1 MRRICFVLA
10 FCACSAHSVFAQS
23 DYAKHELGA
32 TVSIA
37 GADTKGAF
45 NNDKSRD
52 GLNGFSIQSAYN
64 ISRYWG
70 LKGEFSYFQK
80 QFVSGSADATSR
92 LTQIMG
98 GIKLQD
104 NANTTRFRPFAQAL
118 IGLAHTSTLPRVLEE
133 TSTSRTV
140 AIISGT
146 GPAFVLGGGLDI
158 RLTKKLD
165 LRALQ
170 IDYNPVRAKG
180 ETFQN
185 VRIGIGLNF
194 RF

>member
-10 FCACSAHSVFAQS
+10 FCAGCADSVFAQS
-23 DYAKHELGA
+23 DYAKHELGG
-32 TVSIA
+32 TVSVA

-52 GLNGFSIQSAYN
+52 GLYGFSIQSAYN
-64 ISRYWG
+64 ISRFWG

-80 QFVSGSADATSR
+80 QFWPGSVYPTSG

-104 NANTTRFRPFAQAL
+104 NANTTRYRPFAHAL
-118 IGLAHTSTLPRVLEE
+118 IGVAHTSNLPRVLQE
-133 TSTSRTV
+133 TSSSRIVT
-140 AIISGT
+140 IISGT
-146 GPAFVLGGGLDI
+146 GPAFALGGGLDI
-158 RLTKKLD
+158 RLTRKLE

-170 IDYNPVRAKG
+170 IDYNPVWAKG

-185 VRIGIGLNF
+185 LRIGIGLNF

>member
-10 FCACSAHSVFAQS
+10 FCAYCAHSVVAQS
-23 DYAKHELGA
+23 DYARHELGGTA
-32 TVSIA
+32 SVV

-52 GLNGFSIQSAYN
+52 GLYGFSLQSAYN
-64 ISRYWG
+64 LSRFWG
-70 LKGEFSYFQK
+70 VKGEFSYFQK
-80 QFVSGSADATSR
+80 KFGHGSADPTSR

-104 NANTTRFRPFAQAL
+104 NANATRFRPFAQAL
-118 IGLAHTSTLPRVLEE
+118 IGVALTSNMPRVLQE
-133 TSTSRTV
+133 TSSSRTV
-140 AIISGT
+140 TIISGT
-146 GPAFVLGGGLDI
+146 GAAFALGGGLDI
-158 RLTKKLD
+158 RLTRKLE

-170 IDYNPVRAKG
+170 IDYNPVWAKG

-185 VRIGIGLNF
+185 LRIGIGLNF

>member
-1 MRRICFVLA
+1 MPG
-10 FCACSAHSVFAQS
+10 SVVP
-23 DYAKHELGA
+23 
-32 TVSIA
+32 T
-37 GADTKGAF
+37 T
-45 NNDKSRD
+45 
-52 GLNGFSIQSAYN
+52 
-64 ISRYWG
+64 
-70 LKGEFSYFQK
+70 
-80 QFVSGSADATSR
+80 R

-118 IGLAHTSTLPRVLEE
+118 IGLAHSSNLPRVLQQ
-133 TSTSRTV
+133 TSSSRTV
-140 AIISGT
+140 TIISGT

-158 RLTKKLD
+158 RLTRKLD

-170 IDYNPVRAKG
+170 IDYNPIWAKG

-185 VRIGIGLNF
+185 LRIGIGLNF